1 MGYFNMSIGNIT
13 DDVLMKNIDKIADK
27 VMLGQTT
34 FDKEIEIRLHE
45 IETIGM
51 MTSHNDKTIKNN
63 KRRIEYIN
71 KEVDELIKRY
81 YDKM

>member
-13 DDVLMKNIDKIADK
+13 DDVLMKNVGKVVDK
-27 VMLGQTT
+27 VMLGLTT

-45 IETIGM
+45 IRTISI
-51 MTSHNDKTIKNN
+51 MTSHKSRTIKNN

-71 KEVDELIKRY
+71 KEIAELIKL
-81 YDKM
+81 KGNK

>member
-13 DDVLMKNIDKIADK
+13 DDVLIENVGKAANK
-27 VMLGQTT
+27 VMLGLTT

-45 IETIGM
+45 IETINM
-51 MTSHNDKTIKNN
+51 MTSHKSRTIKNN

-71 KEVDELIKRY
+71 KEIDELIKL
-81 YDKM
+81 KENK